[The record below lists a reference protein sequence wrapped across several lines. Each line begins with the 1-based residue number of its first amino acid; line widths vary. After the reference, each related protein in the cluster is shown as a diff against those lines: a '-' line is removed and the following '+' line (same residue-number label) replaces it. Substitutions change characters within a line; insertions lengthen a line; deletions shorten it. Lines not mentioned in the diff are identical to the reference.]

1 MNRDSHQAVLH
12 SLMGVALE
20 HTTYAIPPQPPTSSG
35 PGHRHIRT
43 PAQSSLDSHLHTI
56 RGTAQNVSNRFYD
69 KTFTLIVDPSTR
81 AGASGEH
88 SPVDALVP
96 SIVAE
101 YGIVQGVDVN
111 SFHSRA
117 PEPNEVDG
125 LGWNRLDWVADD
137 KIWKEC
143 RMATDRAN
151 AIIEDSDDS
160 VLWFENFGTDWI
172 KEIGASNVS
181 THQPLPIL
189 LWNRWLQTF
198 SRRFYSNGYAA
209 RVVPDPRRIY
219 SNL

>member
-1 MNRDSHQAVLH
+1 MNRRSHQAMLH

-20 HTTYAIPPQPPTSSG
+20 HTTYTIPPQPPTSSG

-101 YGIVQGVDVN
+101 YGIIQGVDVN

-125 LGWNRLDWVADD
+125 PGWNRLDWVADD
-137 KIWKEC
+137 NIWKEC

-160 VLWFENFGTDWI
+160 VLWFEKFGTDWI
-172 KEIGASNVS
+172 KTIGVSNVS
-181 THQPLPIL
+181 VHINLCQHL
-189 LWNRWLQTF
+189 LWNRQLQAF
-198 SRRFYSNGYAA
+198 S
-209 RVVPDPRRIY
+209 
-219 SNL
+219 